1 MIEIKSY
8 YKNTF
13 FNKKAGDF
21 LKEQIDLPSVSDP
34 NN

>member
-1 MIEIKSY
+1 MIEIKS

-13 FNKKAGDF
+13 FNKNAGDF
-21 LKEQIDLPSVSDP
+21 FKEQIDLPSVSDP